1 MPSLPKE
8 AEKAR
13 EGVRDPRPIRGG
25 STLHPLAVPSE
36 GCGHVGLGELLG
48 RAGPWGQAHGTLTL
62 ARRRPPSPTLVT
74 PTMWWC
80 GW

>member
-13 EGVRDPRPIRGG
+13 EGVRDPRPVRGG

-48 RAGPWGQAHGTLTL
+48 RAGPWG
-62 ARRRPPSPTLVT
+62 
-74 PTMWWC
+74 
-80 GW
+80 